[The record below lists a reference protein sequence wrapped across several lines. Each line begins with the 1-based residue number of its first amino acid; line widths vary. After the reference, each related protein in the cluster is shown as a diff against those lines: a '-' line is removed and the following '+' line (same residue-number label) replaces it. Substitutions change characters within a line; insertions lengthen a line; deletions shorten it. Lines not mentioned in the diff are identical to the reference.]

1 MCSLY
6 NVFKNFKTH
15 KKSKCINK
23 ENDSPCVVKKEHIG
37 YKLFVQDK
45 EYDGDIDGLAINV
58 NGSNNNIYISDLEKG
73 RRNPTIL
80 VLNKIAIALNT
91 DLSNLFKGIQ

>member
-1 MCSLY
+1 MNILIQLGMRIRYLRKQLGMSQLDL
-6 NVFKNFKTH
+6 
-15 KKSKCINK
+15 SI
-23 ENDSPCVVKKEHIG
+23 ESD
-37 YKLFVQDK
+37 
-45 EYDGDIDGLAINV
+45 V
-58 NGSNNNIYISDLEKG
+58 NRNYISDLEKG

>member
-1 MCSLY
+1 MNILIQLGMRIRY
-6 NVFKNFKTH
+6 LRQQ
-15 KKSKCINK
+15 KKMSQLDLSV
-23 ENDSPCVVKKEHIG
+23 ESD
-37 YKLFVQDK
+37 
-45 EYDGDIDGLAINV
+45 V
-58 NGSNNNIYISDLEKG
+58 NRNYISDLEKG

>member
-1 MCSLY
+1 MNILIQLGMRIRYLRKQLNMSQLDL
-6 NVFKNFKTH
+6 
-15 KKSKCINK
+15 SI
-23 ENDSPCVVKKEHIG
+23 ESD
-37 YKLFVQDK
+37 
-45 EYDGDIDGLAINV
+45 V
-58 NGSNNNIYISDLEKG
+58 NRNYISDLEKG

>member
-1 MCSLY
+1 MM
-6 NVFKNFKTH
+6 
-15 KKSKCINK
+15 
-23 ENDSPCVVKKEHIG
+23 
-37 YKLFVQDK
+37 
-45 EYDGDIDGLAINV
+45 
-58 NGSNNNIYISDLEKG
+58 NIYIQLGKRIAYLRKQRKMSQFDLSLESNVNKNYICDLEKG